1 MKPPE
6 PRELIAWALFATAT
20 ALCLHTRTELALCT
34 TQQEM
39 FRTVV
44 HATADVPFAGETG
57 LPLQHNND
65 ANLWG
70 EPSMGHAAPLR
81 DAADSALAASA
92 PGATRQAHA
101 RRPTQ
106 PNHKHN

>member
-44 HATADVPFAGETG
+44 HATADLPFAGETG
-57 LPLQHNND
+57 LPLQHNNN
-65 ANLWG
+65 ANSWG
-70 EPSMGHAAPLR
+70 EPSMGAPLR
-81 DAADSALAASA
+81 DVADSALAASA
-92 PGATRQAHA
+92 PGATRQA
-101 RRPTQ
+101 RTPSNTTQ
-106 PNHKHN
+106 PYA

>member
-39 FRTVV
+39 LRTVV
-44 HATADVPFAGETG
+44 HATADLPFAGETG

-65 ANLWG
+65 ANSWG

-81 DAADSALAASA
+81 DVADSALAASA